1 MFKKLLVIGLVAAA
15 SVAVLKG
22 TRFFGYAK
30 HEVRAWRE
38 SIEDRVPVETKI
50 AQMRKDVGALDKDIE
65 KVAHELARE
74 IVEVRDLTHKTGE
87 LRAGLETAHKG
98 LLVRAEELKD
108 ATERVKVGGRFVSV
122 PEAKERLKKDVDLH
136 LKKKQSLDSQE
147 KTLASRERIK
157 ETLKNQLDSMMRQK
171 EELKAAIDNVEAQYK
186 ELQLQ
191 QVESKYQT
199 DDSRLAKIKESL
211 HEMQKKLDIEKEK
224 LALTQKIRAEEPT
237 AATGQ
242 TVDEI
247 IAPLTGKSQGDTI
260 EKSVK

>member
-22 TRFFGYAK
+22 TKFFGYAK
-30 HEVRAWRE
+30 HEMHAWRE
-38 SIEDRVPVETKI
+38 SIEDRIPVETKI

-65 KVAHELARE
+65 RVAHELARE
-74 IVEVRDLTHKTGE
+74 IVEVREKTHTVAV
-87 LRAGLETAHKG
+87 LRAGLETEQKG
-98 LLVRAEELKD
+98 LLARAEELKD
-108 ATERVKVGGRFVSV
+108 ATEHVKLGGRFVTV

-136 LKKKQSLDSQE
+136 LKKKQSLESQE
-147 KTLASRERIK
+147 KALASHERIK
-157 ETLKNQLDSMMRQK
+157 ETLKKQLDSMMRQK
-171 EELKAAIDNVEAQYK
+171 DELKAEIDNVEAQYK

-191 QVESKYQT
+191 QVESKFQT

-237 AATGQ
+237 AAAGQ

-247 IAPLTGKSQGDTI
+247 IAPLASKTGEKI
-260 EKSVK
+260 EKAAK